1 MDEHKGFGAIIGM
14 VTKAVTLKSHATPK
28 QEDILKAAIIMAK
41 VAAANAAKQ
50 MDADLDAVLA
60 VMASELNDTAKK
72 IFMEE
77 E

>member
-1 MDEHKGFGAIIGM
+1 MDEHNGFGAIIGM
-14 VTKAVTLKSHATPK
+14 VTKAVTLKSNATPE

-60 VMASELNDTAKK
+60 AMAGELNDTAKK
-72 IFMEE
+72 IFMEKE
-77 E
+77 